1 MADMAEGGCPPIQ
14 ERVEKGRL
22 ALAFASSRKAAFASS
37 RKAECRGQ
45 LRVQTPSESM

>member
-22 ALAFASSRKAAFASS
+22 ALAFASSRKA
-37 RKAECRGQ
+37 ECRGQ